1 MSPAGEAWA
10 SPELSTP
17 WDVAA
22 QAQGCSPWPPPPWP
36 AAGAAS
42 SWVREPVGEST
53 EGSAARGLR
62 PVGRHPALGAAE
74 GGRAAALCEGGAAVG
89 AQGSDPS
96 PGRGEGYVCG
106 CGPGPP
112 PAPTRSNSAGMSGST
127 GWIGPPPGR
136 GKQPHLVAC
145 GRPITDIYEY
155 HRCHMA

>member
-10 SPELSTP
+10 SPEQYHSLGRCS
-17 WDVAA
+17 
-22 QAQGCSPWPPPPWP
+22 QAHGHRPPPPPWP

-42 SWVREPVGEST
+42 LWVREPVGEST

-62 PVGRHPALGAAE
+62 PVGRYPALGAAE
-74 GGRAAALCEGGAAVG
+74 GGSTAALCKGGAAVG
-89 AQGSDPS
+89 AQGLDSS

-127 GWIGPPPGR
+127 GWIGPPGR
-136 GKQPHLVAC
+136 GKRPHLVAC
-145 GRPITDIYEY
+145 GRPITNIYEY